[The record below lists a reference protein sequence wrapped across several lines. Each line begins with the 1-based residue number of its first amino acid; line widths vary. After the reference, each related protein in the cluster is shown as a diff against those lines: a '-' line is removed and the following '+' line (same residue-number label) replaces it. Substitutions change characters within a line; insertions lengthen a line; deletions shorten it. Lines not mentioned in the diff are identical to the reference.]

1 MVKTYN
7 VLWTATACFFFGEGR
22 KVHPYFLSFSVFV
35 ILYPSAL
42 FTLLLRPHNYRYT
55 YFLFVPF
62 YSLFFVINKCII
74 DITVFDVPRTL
85 KVGTLDTLMTLSDE
99 VGRTDSY
106 IEGVVKK
113 VERQVAE
120 SYFASSTAELLKAGK
135 EITPGSIK
143 PLQMYV
149 PGPDRGPVP
158 VHDWANTFKWD
169 SNAWGE
175 NQESLSE
182 ILRRLS
188 TAAEKV
194 DADIRVYTQAYQ
206 ERKTAFVT
214 AERKKSGNLMVAA
227 LEDIITPE
235 VLTRSGSEYIS
246 SDSEYLATM
255 VVILQKAQEESFLET
270 YTTIDGESVPLGP
283 EGRRENVRGSPVVPG
298 SARRLAEDKDGYV
311 LYTVV
316 ILKKFI
322 DSFRAACREK
332 RFAVRDFNY
341 DPLQAGSIAREV
353 EERNK
358 ELTAA
363 LAQLKTESRRKYG
376 EVMQIWFHVK
386 AIRVFIESVLR
397 YGLPVRF
404 ASILFKI
411 NRTTGSNNTENV
423 NKLLNV
429 IKEEWK
435 GLTGGRSGFDDAYS
449 SKNNNGNDPV
459 IPGISDA
466 TTVAAAHPFVFFDL
480 DIKQDTSQLSK

>member
-1 MVKTYN
+1 M
-7 VLWTATACFFFGEGR
+7 
-22 KVHPYFLSFSVFV
+22 FV
-35 ILYPSAL
+35 Y
-42 FTLLLRPHNYRYT
+42 
-55 YFLFVPF
+55 
-62 YSLFFVINKCII
+62 I

-99 VGRTDSY
+99 VSRTDSY
-106 IEGVVKK
+106 VEGVVKK
-113 VERQVAE
+113 VERQVSE

-149 PGPDRGPVP
+149 PGPDRGPIP
-158 VHDWANTFKWD
+158 VHDWASNFKWD
-169 SNAWGE
+169 TNTWGE
-175 NQESLSE
+175 NQESLAD
-182 ILRRLS
+182 ILRRLTTS
-188 TAAEKV
+188 AEKI
-194 DADIRVYTQAYQ
+194 DTDIRIYTQAYQ
-206 ERKTAFVT
+206 ERKTAFIT

-235 VLTRSGSEYIS
+235 VLSRSGSEYIP

-255 VVILQKAQEESFLET
+255 VIILQKAQEETFLET
-270 YTTIDGESVPLGP
+270 YTTLDAESVPLGP
-283 EGRRENVRGSPVVPG
+283 EGRREVIRGSPVVPG

-316 ILKKFI
+316 ILKKFV
-322 DSFRAACREK
+322 DSFRTACREK
-332 RFAVRDFNY
+332 RLAVRDFNY
-341 DPLQAGSIAREV
+341 DPLQAGSIAKEV

-376 EVMQIWFHVK
+376 EIMQVWFHVK

-404 ASILFKI
+404 AAILFKI
-411 NRTTGSNNTENV
+411 HRQPGTNNTENV
-423 NKLLNV
+423 NKLLSIV
-429 IKEEWK
+429 KEEWK
-435 GLTGGRSGFDDAYS
+435 SITGGRSGFDDAYN
-449 SKNNNGNDPV
+449 SKANTNDPV

-466 TTVAAAHPFVFFDL
+466 TSATAQPFVFFDL